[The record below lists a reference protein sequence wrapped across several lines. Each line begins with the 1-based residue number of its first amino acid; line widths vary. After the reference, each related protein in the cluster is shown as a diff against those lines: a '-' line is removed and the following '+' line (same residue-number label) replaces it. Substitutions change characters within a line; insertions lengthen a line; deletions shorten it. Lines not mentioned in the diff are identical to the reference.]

1 MDAEELG
8 PRGHRKKY
16 TEAPAAHASHD
27 YVSKGQSLFLFLFII
42 IIIWKAYEHRNF
54 KRQFEFNYFW
64 ASVSYSEY
72 SSFFSFRD
80 AFGARVRPVKIYKRW

>member
-27 YVSKGQSLFLFLFII
+27 YVSKGQSLFLFLLLLSFEKRMNTII
-42 IIIWKAYEHRNF
+42 SNANLNLIT
-54 KRQFEFNYFW
+54 
-64 ASVSYSEY
+64 SE
-72 SSFFSFRD
+72 
-80 AFGARVRPVKIYKRW
+80 PL